1 MDIIVT
7 GRHLEITEPLREY
20 ASQRLGKIER
30 YYDRVSKTEVILGKQ
45 EPSRYDVE
53 IIVHVDHHEHFVAED
68 TGEDLYRCIDMATDK
83 AARQVHDH
91 KEKIRDH
98 KG

>member
-7 GRHLEITEPLREY
+7 GKHLDVTEPIRDY
-20 ASQRLGKIER
+20 AEQRLEKITR
-30 YYDRVSKTEVILGKQ
+30 YYDRASKAEVILGK
-45 EPSRYDVE
+45 EESTGYAVE

-68 TGEDLYRCIDMATDK
+68 DGDDLYKCIDLATDK
-83 AARQVHDH
+83 AARQVHDY
-91 KEKIRDH
+91 KEKVRSH